1 MERKDDLNNDHAH
14 GEVDSMSDDG
24 KSASRQSGETSGY
37 AILHDT
43 KEGEESQGA
52 SPKQQ
57 KYGWRFWAVFF
68 GLAVTALISGMEG
81 VILSTA
87 LPTISR
93 DLGPGENYSWVVNAY
108 FLTR

>member
-14 GEVDSMSDDG
+14 GEVDSMSDDD
-24 KSASRQSGETSGY
+24 KSVSRQSGEK
-37 AILHDT
+37 AILHDSA
-43 KEGEESQGA
+43 KEEESHGA
-52 SPKQQ
+52 WPKQQ
-57 KYGWRFWAVFF
+57 KHGWRFWAIFF